1 MSMINKRKISETRA
15 LEARQGNASNHRQ
28 GKFCLDSTD
37 DRKIQIREYN
47 A

>member
-1 MSMINKRKISETRA
+1 MSMINKRKVSEIRA
-15 LEARQGNASNHRQ
+15 LEARQGYARDHRQ

-37 DRKIQIREYN
+37 DLKLQIREYN